1 MTKATAEKIG
11 DHFVECIIAP
21 DYEDEALEVLS
32 QKKNRRMLTLEE
44 MTSLD
49 MQTQFRQI
57 DGGWLAQTEGA
68 PVINWSE
75 VKCVTKIQANP
86 NQVDLARFGVAV
98 CAQVKSNCVIFI
110 QPTETG
116 FATVGIGPGQTSR
129 VEAVRIAAR
138 RAGTRAQG
146 AMMVSDAFFPFRD
159 GIDTSHEIGITAVVQ
174 PGGSI
179 RDQEVIDAADE
190 HKMTMLFTG
199 TRLFRH

>member
-1 MTKATAEKIG
+1 
-11 DHFVECIIAP
+11 
-21 DYEDEALEVLS
+21 
-32 QKKNRRMLTLEE
+32 
-44 MTSLD
+44 

-68 PVINWSE
+68 PIIDWSTVE
-75 VKCVTKIQANP
+75 CVTKVEVDSA
-86 NQVDLARFGVAV
+86 QVDLARFGVAV

-110 QPTETG
+110 QPTSNG

-138 RAGTRAQG
+138 RAGEDRAKG

-179 RDQEVIDAADE
+179 RDSEVIEAADE
-190 HKMTMLFTG
+190 HGMAMLFTG